1 MRLDIHQLCLVRQ
14 RRGAPLPPLSAERT
28 TLERSDLN
36 SHGHNHPDAAVELG
50 RAEAAL
56 ETVPTLRDGITQ
68 VEWDDAVLRS
78 TYRKRFVWL
87 ADLVSQ
93 YILPLKATAVCL
105 SSATKS
111 LVRSSLDFPD
121 NKALAYAEFK
131 LADSILYPPEYKV
144 LTRVFLRVV
153 RWFASPGC
161 FPKVLVVS
169 AR

>member
-1 MRLDIHQLCLVRQ
+1 MP
-14 RRGAPLPPLSAERT
+14 AAEPYYAQIANN
-28 TLERSDLN
+28 EKC
-36 SHGHNHPDAAVELG
+36 AFW
-50 RAEAAL
+50 EASWYQD
-56 ETVPTLRDGITQ
+56 VF
-68 VEWDDAVLRS
+68 VSFMWDDAVLRS
-78 TYRKRFVWL
+78 KYRKKFLWL

-93 YILPLKATAVCL
+93 YILEPLKATAVCQ

-131 LADSILYPPEYKV
+131 LADSILYPPVYKV
-144 LTRVFLRVV
+144 LTRVFLLVV